1 MKCSLG
7 FHEGLLERALSLSLS
22 LSLSLARS
30 LALFGGEADEGRGKN
45 HYAYY
50 GGSRAIT

>member
-1 MKCSLG
+1 
-7 FHEGLLERALSLSLS
+7 
-22 LSLSLARS
+22 
-30 LALFGGEADEGRGKN
+30 LFGGEADEGRGKN